1 MTLVMFLVLKN
12 EFSMILCAAN
22 MTKWY
27 WNAVGGSVLD
37 GVESDKSFQVNL
49 FDSTLCDFCDTIE
62 NRTQIFHRRDA
73 KNNSPCRI
81 FINSCCKRVLQGIVR
96 AAKRCSLTRPS
107 HTRDTESRS
116 CGGRRRVR
124 GSARSR
130 MWSLPKMT
138 DEVSC
143 QVLGH
148 GTVTGTV
155 PR

>member
-1 MTLVMFLVLKN
+1 MN
-12 EFSMILCAAN
+12 FSMILCAAN

-73 KNNSPCRI
+73 KNNSPCRRFETDATGTI
-81 FINSCCKRVLQGIVR
+81 FSEKYAFVR

-107 HTRDTESRS
+107 HTAHE
-116 CGGRRRVR
+116 GPGKPEL
-124 GSARSR
+124 
-130 MWSLPKMT
+130 WWPKAS
-138 DEVSC
+138 EKIR
-143 QVLGH
+143 QVQN
-148 GTVTGTV
+148 VE
-155 PR
+155 PA